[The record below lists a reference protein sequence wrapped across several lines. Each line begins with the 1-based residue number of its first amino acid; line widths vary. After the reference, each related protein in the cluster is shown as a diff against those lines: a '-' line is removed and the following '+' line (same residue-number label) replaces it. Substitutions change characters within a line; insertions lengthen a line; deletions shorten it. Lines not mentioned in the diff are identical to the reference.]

1 MGLEELVGWLRAK
14 VPDWVGQAVAGIVV
28 VWAVAW
34 VAGWWPDW
42 GFGALAALAVVA
54 AVIGG
59 LVLVGRRSTV
69 AGLVGAGV
77 AIAVVTAVVTVR
89 IVGPD
94 SGDDAAPPPGT
105 ELPAPDSC
113 GRRPPAAA
121 TEVMV
126 VWSQLDD
133 AQDTGVQ
140 VGDELGSFCRVVGG
154 LGLDVRVTSAGRSS
168 RSRCAGG
175 SRTASRPTS

>member
-1 MGLEELVGWLRAK
+1 MGLEELVRWLRAK
-14 VPDWVGQAVAGIVV
+14 VPDWVGQAVAGLVV

-42 GFGALAALAVVA
+42 GFGALAALVVVA

-89 IVGPD
+89 IMGPRTA
-94 SGDDAAPPPGT
+94 DDAAPPPGT

-113 GRRPPAAA
+113 GLRPPA
-121 TEVMV
+121 
-126 VWSQLDD
+126 
-133 AQDTGVQ
+133 
-140 VGDELGSFCRVVGG
+140 
-154 LGLDVRVTSAGRSS
+154 
-168 RSRCAGG
+168 
-175 SRTASRPTS
+175 